1 MYRVLM
7 VLLIFSWSVLMAQQ
21 AEFSYMG
28 VNNCKMCH
36 KKAEKGDQFGIW
48 SKAGH
53 AGAFETLKGEE
64 ALKIA
69 KEQGLETPPHEAGE
83 CLVCHTTGFGKAG
96 GYEILSAELIASAE
110 TDKAAKRKVDKNDSK
125 ANVGCENCH
134 GAGSGYKSKKT
145 MEGIFSGAIDPATV
159 GLIDPNKEV
168 CLTCHNEKSPTFK
181 EEFDFDA
188 MAAKITHPYPAD
200 FKATKG
206 PSGGK

>member
-7 VLLIFSWSVLMAQQ
+7 VLLVFSCSFLMAQET
-21 AEFSYMG
+21 EFSYMG

-36 KKAEKGDQFGIW
+36 NKKDKGAQFDVW
-48 SKAGH
+48 SEGPH
-53 AGAFETLKGEE
+53 AKSFETLKSEE

-69 KEQGLETPPHEAGE
+69 TGLKLEGPPHEAGE
-83 CLVCHTTGFGKAG
+83 CLVCHTTGWGKAD
-96 GYEILSAELIASAE
+96 GYEVLSAEFIANPENARAV
-110 TDKAAKRKVDKNDSK
+110 KKNDYK

-145 MEGIFSGAIDPATV
+145 MEGIFSGEIDPATV
-159 GLIDPNKEV
+159 GLIYPNKEV
-168 CLTCHNEKSPTFK
+168 CLTCHNEKNPNFQ

-188 MAAKITHPYPAD
+188 MVAKITHPYPEE

-206 PSGGK
+206 TSPGK